1 MLVSG
6 GTGAPAYAGGVD
18 DETIRALVDRLGR
31 RHPSGGRVIE
41 RAAILAEGADFTA
54 VTEWITAHGGHA
66 EAPADVAPRHGLYGA
81 RLDHSGEAS
90 TSTPLRFVLPPGATA
105 APPRPPDEPSSGG

>member
-1 MLVSG
+1 
-6 GTGAPAYAGGVD
+6 VD

-31 RHPSGGRVIE
+31 RHPSGGRVVE

-66 EAPADVAPRHGLYGA
+66 ETLAATAPRHGLYGA
-81 RLDHSGEAS
+81 RLDHSGEAAS
-90 TSTPLRFVLPPGATA
+90 TTPLRFVVPREALERPAPA
-105 APPRPPDEPSSGG
+105 AEPEDEPGDPGPAQRRRPV